1 MRNRRARTARRTR
14 VYADVPWW
22 GVSFLVHLIALLV
35 LSHIEMAAPPP
46 KKNRIE
52 IRAEFI
58 QLTERL
64 KPVSR
69 RDVFKQEEGPQQEGK
84 GNPLDRMLKSASNLV
99 PMAALG
105 TVSASTFDDLF
116 NSGQGGG
123 LGGAGWRGGKKV
135 AKVRKELAKNYEEAI
150 DDFAQEMID
159 VLSDKPV
166 MAVLL
171 FDESQ
176 SLQDDR
182 QLIMAKLQSV
192 KKALDDNLDDGERS
206 RLKWAVVS
214 YGRHARIWLRPS
226 PSIDSVIEAIERI
239 KPDPSGEE
247 NLVSAL
253 RYCVSSFAKVKKA
266 TKIVVVITDEAGCDV
281 NRSTYVEDTISAL
294 KRSKFRVFFFGREAV
309 FASHEG
315 EEIPQGTD
323 WNRPVPVDKGPE
335 SAAIEFFPYDEI
347 FVTSKNVPSGYAM
360 FAQARIAAA
369 TSGQCYLLSDKESGY
384 DDRKLEELRPE
395 LCSGKEYKQ
404 RTQKSSIRRVH
415 MFILKSWPRMTPGLR
430 LGTGGYQSAMQK
442 AAKAIGFCS
451 DAIRQ
456 LKKLRGKRK
465 HACKHNPKRWRANYD
480 LMYAQLHK
488 FRYMLRQYCIALQKG
503 GTGFPLTDAEGNKL
517 AALGFQLEAPQE
529 PTKTDKELAQVY
541 ELFDEI
547 IKDYQGTPWAAIAE
561 QEKKTTAPMGTQPMY
576 QRPRQRSQGPEPRP
590 PKL

>member
-1 MRNRRARTARRTR
+1 MRNRRARAGPQSR

-46 KKNRIE
+46 KRNRIE
-52 IRAEFI
+52 IQTEFI
-58 QLTERL
+58 HLTERL

-84 GNPLDRMLKSASNLV
+84 GNPLDRMLKSASSLV

-105 TVSASTFDDLF
+105 TVSASTFDSLF
-116 NSGQGGG
+116 NSGQGAG
-123 LGGAGWRGGKKV
+123 LDGAGWRGGKKV
-135 AKVRKELAKNYEEAI
+135 AKVRKELTKNYEEAI

-159 VLSDKPV
+159 VLSDRPV

-192 KKALDDNLDDGERS
+192 KKALDDNLDEGERN
-206 RLKWAVVS
+206 RLKWSVVS
-214 YGRHARIWLRPS
+214 YGRHARVWLRPN
-226 PSIDSVIEAIERI
+226 PSIDSVIQAIERI
-239 KPDPSGEE
+239 KADPGGEE
-247 NLVSAL
+247 NLISAL
-253 RYCVSSFAKVKKA
+253 RYCVTSFSKVKKA
-266 TKIVVVITDEAGCDV
+266 TKVVVVITDEAGSDIK
-281 NRSTYVEDTISAL
+281 RSTYVEETISAL
-294 KRSKFRVFFFGREAV
+294 NRSKFRVFFFGREAV

-360 FAQARIAAA
+360 FTQARIAVA
-369 TSGQCYLLSDKESGY
+369 TSGQCYLLADKESAY
-384 DDRKLEELRPE
+384 DERKLDELRPE
-395 LCSGKEYKQ
+395 LCSAKDYKR
-404 RTQKSSIRRVH
+404 RTQASSIRRVH
-415 MFILKSWPRMTPGLR
+415 TFVLKSWLGKTPGLR
-430 LGTGGYQSAMQK
+430 LGTGEYQSAMQK
-442 AAKAIGFCS
+442 AAKAMGFCS

-465 HACKHNPKRWRANYD
+465 RACKYSPKRWQANYD

-503 GTGFPLTDAEGNKL
+503 GTGFPLTDADGNKL

-529 PTKTDKELAQVY
+529 PCKKDKELAQLH
-541 ELFDEI
+541 ELFDAV
-547 IKDYQGTPWAAIAE
+547 IKEYQGTPWAVVAE
-561 QEKKTTAPMGTQPMY
+561 QEKKMTAPMSTRPMY
-576 QRPRQRSQGPEPRP
+576 QRPRQSSQGPEPRP